1 MANLKQQ
8 KKRVRTNE
16 IRRQRNV
23 NIRTRMRTYIKQAFS
38 ALEAGDAAL
47 ISKAVPQ
54 ALSEIDRASSKG
66 AIHRKSAARK
76 KSMLQ
81 RRLGAKS

>member
-1 MANLKQQ
+1 MANIKQQ

-23 NIRTRMRTYIKQAFS
+23 NVRTRMRTYMKKADSAFES
-38 ALEAGDAAL
+38 GDAKKIAEAVSEAL
-47 ISKAVPQ
+47 T
-54 ALSEIDRASSKG
+54 EIDRASGKG
-66 AIHRKSAARK
+66 VIHKKSAARK

-81 RRLGAKS
+81 RRATAKS